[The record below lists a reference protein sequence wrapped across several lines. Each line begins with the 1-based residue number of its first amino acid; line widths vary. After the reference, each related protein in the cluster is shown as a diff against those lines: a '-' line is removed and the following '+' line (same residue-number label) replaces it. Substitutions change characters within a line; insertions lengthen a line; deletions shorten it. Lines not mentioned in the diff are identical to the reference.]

1 MTKEKII
8 LAYKGFDKNFKCRN
22 FQYEIGK
29 EYTHDG
35 NTQICKSGFRSC
47 ERPLDVLGY
56 YPPNNSV
63 FAIVEATGDIS
74 KENPATDSKIS
85 SSMIK
90 IKTQITIADLVKST
104 IDFNWTHSK
113 KTGRKTTKIKS
124 GAASATGDNGAASA
138 TGGRGAASATGEMG
152 AASATGGS
160 GAASATGWRGAASAT
175 GWSGAASA
183 TGARGAASATGW
195 RGAASA
201 TGGSGA
207 ASATGEMGAAS
218 ATGWRGSASATGGSG
233 AASITTGE
241 SGAAE
246 AVELAEQSVAC
257 GVGIKNR
264 ARASVSNWI
273 VLAERDGD
281 GNILE
286 IKTAKAGRDIKPDIW
301 YELIAGVFKEVD

>member
-1 MTKEKII
+1 LIFCNSF
-8 LAYKGFDKNFKCRN
+8 GR
-22 FQYEIGK
+22 
-29 EYTHDG
+29 YTG
-35 NTQICKSGFRSC
+35 
-47 ERPLDVLGY
+47 LL
-56 YPPNNSV
+56 
-63 FAIVEATGDIS
+63 
-74 KENPATDSKIS
+74 
-85 SSMIK
+85 
-90 IKTQITIADLVKST
+90 LL
-104 IDFNWTHSK
+104 
-113 KTGRKTTKIKS
+113 
-124 GAASATGDNGAASA
+124 
-138 TGGRGAASATGEMG
+138 
-152 AASATGGS
+152 
-160 GAASATGWRGAASAT
+160 ASATGWRGS
-175 GWSGAASA
+175 
-183 TGARGAASATGW
+183 
-195 RGAASA
+195 ASA